1 MHQLLNL
8 FSHQRRENRFMA
20 GFRNSSLNI
29 VVKQGIFDIISDYI
43 SYCCS
48 EMEKDLRNKGR
59 MIKNDENK
67 IRDYLLEH
75 FLNDNDLR
83 QQMHMEMF
91 LFIPE
96 VPENYVDLEKYK
108 GRVDIKIIHQ
118 LETFVENKAVYFI
131 ECKRIDGRSKLNKE
145 YVKNGVSRF
154 VVSPPLYNSYYNKN
168 FMLGFL
174 VEKIDNDSN
183 IKETKEIQNV
193 NGIIKIENKNKQ
205 YNCDYLMENKYI
217 QLRHIFIDFSNII
230 D

>member
-118 LETFVENKAVYFI
+118 LETFVEKSLTEKMKIKSFKKITIIRYRSNTKISLPKSKINMKMKMRLI
-131 ECKRIDGRSKLNKE
+131 EYQKR
-145 YVKNGVSRF
+145 
-154 VVSPPLYNSYYNKN
+154 
-168 FMLGFL
+168 
-174 VEKIDNDSN
+174 
-183 IKETKEIQNV
+183 
-193 NGIIKIENKNKQ
+193 
-205 YNCDYLMENKYI
+205 
-217 QLRHIFIDFSNII
+217 
-230 D
+230 